1 MNHCHETFCGDKWI
15 ISSEGKVSET
25 VGSRKIDASG
35 IRVWK
40 GERHKVNAENNVK
53 RSLLLMKGL
62 AYKVSLNNGKC

>member
-1 MNHCHETFCGDKWI
+1 MVINGLLAQRERRCQRL
-15 ISSEGKVSET
+15 
-25 VGSRKIDASG
+25 GSRKIDASG
-35 IRVWK
+35 IRGWK